1 MKDEPI
7 PINNHAPFPE
17 SSFTPHPW
25 VGQDTTLTPIADAA
39 EFNGIAGGL
48 PAGNNPLG
56 RSAMVVEPNTLI
68 NWKESE

>member
-7 PINNHAPFPE
+7 STIRHPWIPTQATT
-17 SSFTPHPW
+17 FTPVAGSH
-25 VGQDTTLTPIADAA
+25 Q
-39 EFNGIAGGL
+39 NGNPGGGL

-56 RSAMVVEPNTLI
+56 RSAVTLEPNTLI

>member
-7 PINNHAPFPE
+7 PIANHNPFTD
-17 SSFTPHPW
+17 SGTPHPW

-48 PAGNNPLG
+48 PAGDNPLG
-56 RSAMVVEPNTLI
+56 RSAMIVEANTLV